1 MAALFDEGTTGV
13 LVEAVPVADLGQ
25 KREAVFADRQHLHGA
40 DVARV
45 GALDHPRDGRHVAV
59 LQPDPEH
66 GVEALH
72 PLFDLQRVF
81 QRGTQGLFDQMR
93 QVGLQR
99 VAEHVDVGVVRGG
112 DDQRVDHTRGE
123 HIAVVGEV
131 LHLREI
137 SAVDAA
143 QGRLGPAQ
151 RGLYRIADGCDR
163 GPIEQVDIADVL
175 LSHHAGTDDAVAGR
189 IGHGFSA
196 PPKAQSAVKVYGVK
210 RCPSDRPAASAQS
223 ARLPLRCLRCCYRR
237 RCCYSCRCFTAAAP
251 ATDAA
256 SGSRGR
262 SAG

>member
-25 KREAVFADRQHLHGA
+25 EREAVFADRQHLHGA
-40 DVARV
+40 DVACV
-45 GALDHPRDGRHVAV
+45 GAFYHPRDRRHVAV

-93 QVGLQR
+93 QVGLQC
-99 VAEHVDVGVVRGG
+99 VAEHVNMGVVRGG
-112 DDQRVDHTRGE
+112 DDQCVDHACGE

-131 LHLREI
+131 LHLREV

-143 QGRLGPAQ
+143 QGRLRPAQ
-151 RGLYRIADGCDR
+151 RGLHRVADGCDR
-163 GPIEQVDIADVL
+163 GPVEQVDIADVL

-196 PPKAQSAVKVYGVK
+196 PPKAQSAVKVYGVN

-223 ARLPLRCLRCCYRR
+223 ARLPRPTLPTRVRKRPGML
-237 RCCYSCRCFTAAAP
+237 SAA
-251 ATDAA
+251 
-256 SGSRGR
+256 
-262 SAG
+262 